1 MFFTS
6 CIENLR
12 SENISTSRNFSKL
25 YNFVSDKI
33 SQNTQFSIPPVKR
46 NELLQDLLN
55 LDKNKSTGTD
65 NIEPKILKVS
75 APFSVSP
82 VTYMFNRII
91 DSGIYPNIF
100 KNAKV
105 SPIFKSGENV
115 SLQITSLCLYFPL
128 YPK

>member
-1 MFFTS
+1 MRIYENHKFARGQAISGNCGTHIIGWPRPIDIANTFNMFFTS

-25 YNFVSDKI
+25 YNFVSDNI

-55 LDKNKSTGTD
+55 LHKNKSTGTD
-65 NIEPKILKVS
+65 NIGLKILKVS

-82 VTYMFNRII
+82 
-91 DSGIYPNIF
+91 
-100 KNAKV
+100 
-105 SPIFKSGENV
+105 
-115 SLQITSLCLYFPL
+115 
-128 YPK
+128 

>member
-12 SENISTSRNFSKL
+12 SENISTSSKL

-115 SLQITSLCLYFPL
+115 SLQITSLYLYYPL

>member
-6 CIENLR
+6 CIDNLR

-25 YNFVSDKI
+25 YNFVSDNI
-33 SQNTQFSIPPVKR
+33 SQNTQFSIPPVQR

-55 LDKNKSTGTD
+55 LHKNKSTGTD
-65 NIEPKILKVS
+65 NIGLKILKVS

-82 VTYMFNRII
+82 VTYIFNRII
-91 DSGIYPNIF
+91 DSGIYPNIL

-115 SLQITSLCLYFPL
+115 SLQITSLYLYYPL